1 MEYKKLIIQ
10 DNGAVRVI
18 KINNPEAL
26 NALNTAILKE
36 LDAAFTEVAEDN
48 GILAVVLTGEGRAF
62 VAGADISEMKSKN
75 AIEGEIFG
83 KLGASVFRKIE
94 LLPKPVIAAVNG
106 FALGGGCELSMACD
120 IRIASTKALF
130 GQPEVGLGITPGFGG
145 TQRLA
150 RLVSPG
156 IAKELIYSCRNVKAD
171 EALKIGL
178 VNSVVEPE
186 QLMETAV
193 SMAQTICKK
202 APLAVSYAKKAINE
216 GLQLD
221 IDGGIAVEVR
231 EFGNCFA
238 TEDQKIG
245 MTAFLNKEKGV
256 QFKNK

>member
-94 LLPKPVIAAVNG
+94 LLPKPVIAAVNS
-106 FALGGGCELSMACD
+106 FALGGGCELAMSCD
-120 IRIASTKALF
+120 IRLASAKAKF
-130 GQPEVGLGITPGFGG
+130 GQPEVGLGITPGFSG
-145 TQRLA
+145 TQRMP
-150 RLVSPG
+150 RLIG
-156 IAKELIYSCRNVKAD
+156 MGKAKELIYTAD
-171 EALKIGL
+171 IIDAAEAYRIGL
-178 VNSVVEPE
+178 VNHVYEPE
-186 QLMETAV
+186 ALMEEAMK
-193 SMAQTICKK
+193 MAEKIASK
-202 APLAVSYAKKAINE
+202 APIAVKNSKEAINRGIQTDMDSAVAIE
-216 GLQLD
+216 AYLFGL
-221 IDGGIAVEVR
+221 
-231 EFGNCFA
+231 CFA
-238 TEDQKIG
+238 SEDQKEG
-245 MTAFLNKEKGV
+245 MTAFFEKRKANFQNK
-256 QFKNK
+256 

>member
-94 LLPKPVIAAVNG
+94 LLPKPVIAVVNG
-106 FALGGGCELSMACD
+106 FALGGGCELAMSCD
-120 IRIASTKALF
+120 IRLASAKAKF
-130 GQPEVGLGITPGFGG
+130 GQPEVGLGITPGFSG
-145 TQRLA
+145 TQRMP
-150 RLVSPG
+150 RLIG
-156 IAKELIYSCRNVKAD
+156 MGKAKELIYTAD
-171 EALKIGL
+171 IIDAAEAYRIGL
-178 VNSVVEPE
+178 VNHVYEPE
-186 QLMETAV
+186 ALMEEAMK
-193 SMAQTICKK
+193 MAEKIASK
-202 APLAVSYAKKAINE
+202 APIAVKNSKEAINRGIQTDMDSAVAIE
-216 GLQLD
+216 AYLFGL
-221 IDGGIAVEVR
+221 
-231 EFGNCFA
+231 CFA
-238 TEDQKIG
+238 SEDQKEG
-245 MTAFLNKEKGV
+245 MTAFFEKRKANFQNK
-256 QFKNK
+256 

>member
-94 LLPKPVIAAVNG
+94 LLPKPIIAAVNG
-106 FALGGGCELSMACD
+106 FALGGGCELAMSCD
-120 IRIASTKALF
+120 IRLASAKAKF
-130 GQPEVGLGITPGFGG
+130 GQPEVGLGITPGFSG
-145 TQRLA
+145 TQRMP
-150 RLVSPG
+150 RLIG
-156 IAKELIYSCRNVKAD
+156 MGKAKELIYTAD
-171 EALKIGL
+171 IIDAAEAYRIGL
-178 VNSVVEPE
+178 VNHVYEPE
-186 QLMETAV
+186 ALMEEAMK
-193 SMAQTICKK
+193 MAEKIASK
-202 APLAVSYAKKAINE
+202 APIAVKNSKEAINRGIQTDMDSAVAIE
-216 GLQLD
+216 AYLFGL
-221 IDGGIAVEVR
+221 
-231 EFGNCFA
+231 CFA
-238 TEDQKIG
+238 SEDQKEG
-245 MTAFLNKEKGV
+245 MTAFFEKRKANFQNK
-256 QFKNK
+256 

>member
-1 MEYKKLIIQ
+1 MSVLVDVKDHVATVTIS
-10 DNGAVRVI
+10 R
-18 KINNPEAL
+18 PEAL
-26 NALNTAILKE
+26 NALNTATLKE
-36 LDAAFTEVAEDN
+36 LDDAFVQLEGNADVYTV
-48 GILAVVLTGEGRAF
+48 IVTGAGDKSF
-62 VAGADISEMKSKN
+62 VAGADIAEMKDKDVAAAAEFARVGN
-75 AIEGEIFG
+75 AVFSRIE
-83 KLGASVFRKIE
+83 KFRC
-94 LLPKPVIAAVNG
+94 PVIAAVNG